1 MYKARAQKY
10 FVLFYYESETIMKK
24 FKLSFIGKLCGVAL
38 LLLIAMSIIIT
49 AIGVSMVKKAYYDSF
64 AEELHISALQVSEMA
79 SQWSGDWTVNEN
91 NELLKG
97 GVSIHDIFQD
107 QLDSLSEKTGISY
120 TVFFQNVRKITTLTD
135 SDTGLRMEGTTASDV
150 VTSTVISGG
159 SEYLATDLEIGG
171 NSWYAYYVPI
181 RNSDGSVVGMIF
193 AGRSIDDVAA
203 NIASAAMKM
212 TFISSIILLI
222 SFIVGLTMLLVSKG
236 IVKDVV
242 QGLSQLGKGDLSASF
257 NEKNIKRNDEF
268 GEIVRS
274 ADGLKNKLNEVISAT
289 LALSDEVTKSG
300 EALSTSA
307 QTASSVSTQVAE
319 AVGDISKGAVS
330 QAESV
335 ETSANNTSEM
345 GESIDDIGVSVDDL
359 SDATTQMLTAAK
371 RTVEALDG
379 LMEQNKTVMAS
390 MLDID
395 AQIKA
400 TNNAVK
406 KIADASHSITEIS
419 SQTNLLSLN
428 ASIEA
433 ARAGDYGKGFGVV
446 ANEIGI
452 LAQQSNT
459 AAVTINEIVADLIT
473 DSTKSMEII
482 GQLNEAFNEQSHQ
495 LSGTKSD
502 MDGVV
507 TNVNNVEQN
516 AQTISNKVNVLN
528 SSKSQL
534 IDLIAELS
542 AISQQNAASTEETNA
557 SMEELNAT
565 FALISNSASDLK
577 DLADSLN
584 QKMNFFQLAAE

>member
-1 MYKARAQKY
+1 
-10 FVLFYYESETIMKK
+10 MKK
-24 FKLSFIGKLCGVAL
+24 SKFSFIGKLCGAAL
-38 LLLIAMSIIIT
+38 LMLIAMSIIIT
-49 AIGVSMVKKAYYDSF
+49 AVGVSMVEKAYYDSF

-79 SQWSGDWTVNEN
+79 GQWQGDWSLNSDN
-91 NELLKG
+91 DLMKG
-97 GVSIHDIFQD
+97 DVAIHDIFQN

-135 SDTGLRMEGTTASDV
+135 SDTGLRMEGTTASEA

-159 SEYLATDLEIGG
+159 SEYLSTDLEIGG
-171 NSWYAYYVPI
+171 NSWYAYYLPI

-193 AGRSIDDVAA
+193 AGRSTDDVAA
-203 NIASAAMKM
+203 SIASAARRMSI
-212 TFISSIILLI
+212 ISGIILLA
-222 SFIVGLTMLLVSKG
+222 SFAIGLTMLLVSKR

-242 QGLSQLGKGDLSASF
+242 NGLEKLGKGDLSASF
-257 NEKNIKRNDEF
+257 EDKNINRKDEF
-268 GEIVRS
+268 GDIVRS
-274 ADGLKNKLNEVISAT
+274 ADTLKNKLNEVISAT
-289 LALSDEVTKSG
+289 LTLSGEVTKSG
-300 EALSTSA
+300 DNLSTSA
-307 QTASSVSTQVAE
+307 QTASHVSSQVAE

-335 ETSANNTSEM
+335 ETSASNTNEM
-345 GESIDDIGVSVDDL
+345 GDSIDEIGVSVEDL
-359 SDATTQMLTAAK
+359 SSATTQMLTAAK

-390 MLDID
+390 MMDID

-446 ANEIGI
+446 ANEIGL
-452 LAQQSNT
+452 LAQQSST
-459 AAVTINEIVADLIT
+459 AATTINEIVEDLVT

-482 GQLNEAFNEQSHQ
+482 EELNAAFNEQSSQ
-495 LSGTKSD
+495 LTSTKSD

-507 TNVNNVEQN
+507 TGVNSVEQN
-516 AQTISNKVNVLN
+516 TQSISDKVNMLN
-528 SSKSQL
+528 SSKAQL

-577 DLADSLN
+577 DLADNLN
-584 QKMNFFQLAAE
+584 EKMNFFQLATE

>member
-1 MYKARAQKY
+1 
-10 FVLFYYESETIMKK
+10 MKK
-24 FKLSFIGKLCGVAL
+24 SKFSFIGKLCGAAL
-38 LLLIAMSIIIT
+38 LMLIAMSIIIT
-49 AIGVSMVKKAYYDSF
+49 AVGVSMVEKAYYDSF

-79 SQWSGDWTVNEN
+79 GQWQGDWSLNSDN
-91 NELLKG
+91 DLMKG
-97 GVSIHDIFQD
+97 DVAIHDIFQN

-135 SDTGLRMEGTTASDV
+135 SDTGLRMEGTTASEA

-159 SEYLATDLEIGG
+159 SEYLSTDLEIGG
-171 NSWYAYYVPI
+171 NSWYAYYLPI

-193 AGRSIDDVAA
+193 AGRSTDDVAA
-203 NIASAAMKM
+203 SIASAARRM
-212 TFISSIILLI
+212 SIISGVILLT
-222 SFIVGLTMLLVSKG
+222 SFAIGLTMLLVSKR

-242 QGLSQLGKGDLSASF
+242 NGLEKLGKGDLSASF
-257 NEKNIKRNDEF
+257 EDKNINRKDEF
-268 GEIVRS
+268 GDIVRS
-274 ADGLKNKLNEVISAT
+274 ADTLKNKLTEVISAT
-289 LALSDEVTKSG
+289 LTLSGEVTKSG
-300 EALSTSA
+300 DNLSTSA
-307 QTASSVSTQVAE
+307 QTASHVSSQVAE

-335 ETSANNTSEM
+335 ETSASNTNEM
-345 GESIDDIGVSVDDL
+345 GDSIDEIGVSVEDL
-359 SDATTQMLTAAK
+359 SSATTQMLTAAK

-390 MLDID
+390 MMDID

-446 ANEIGI
+446 ANEIGL
-452 LAQQSNT
+452 LAQQSST
-459 AAVTINEIVADLIT
+459 AATTINEIVEDLVT

-482 GQLNEAFNEQSHQ
+482 EELNAAFNEQSSQ
-495 LSGTKSD
+495 LTSTKTD

-507 TNVNNVEQN
+507 TGVNSVEQN
-516 AQTISNKVNVLN
+516 TQTISDKVNMLN
-528 SSKSQL
+528 SSKAQL

>member
-1 MYKARAQKY
+1 
-10 FVLFYYESETIMKK
+10 MKK
-24 FKLSFIGKLCGVAL
+24 SKFSFIGKLCGTAL
-38 LLLIAMSIIIT
+38 LMLVAMSIIVT
-49 AIGVSMVKKAYYDSF
+49 AVGVSMVKKAYYDSF

-79 SQWSGDWTVNEN
+79 SQWSGDWSLNSD
-91 NELLKG
+91 NELMKG
-97 GVSIHDIFQD
+97 DVAIHDIFQS

-135 SDTGLRMEGTTASDV
+135 ADTGLRMEGTTASEA

-159 SEYLATDLEIGG
+159 SEYLSTDLEIGG
-171 NSWYAYYVPI
+171 NSWYAYYLPI

-193 AGRSIDDVAA
+193 AGRSTEDVES
-203 NIASAAMKM
+203 NLSSAAMKM
-212 TFISSIILLI
+212 NAVSAVVLLI
-222 SFIVGLTMLLVSKG
+222 SFIIGLTMLLVSKK

-242 QGLSQLGKGDLSASF
+242 SGLEKLGNGDLSASF
-257 NEKNIKRNDEF
+257 DSKNISRKDEF
-268 GEIVRS
+268 GDIVRS

-289 LALSDEVTKSG
+289 LALSGEVTKSG
-300 EALSTSA
+300 DSLSTSA
-307 QTASSVSTQVAE
+307 QTASHVSTQVAE

-335 ETSANNTSEM
+335 ETSASNTNEM
-345 GESIDDIGVSVDDL
+345 GDSIDEIGVSVEDL
-359 SDATTQMLTAAK
+359 SSATTQMLTAAK

-446 ANEIGI
+446 ANEIGL
-452 LAQQSNT
+452 LAQQSST
-459 AAVTINEIVADLIT
+459 AATTINEIVEDLVT

-482 GQLNEAFNEQSHQ
+482 EELNAAFNEQSSQ
-495 LSGTKSD
+495 LTSTKSD

-507 TNVNNVEQN
+507 TGVNSVEQN
-516 AQTISNKVNVLN
+516 TQTISDKVNMLN
-528 SSKSQL
+528 SSKAQL

>member
-1 MYKARAQKY
+1 
-10 FVLFYYESETIMKK
+10 MKK
-24 FKLSFIGKLCGVAL
+24 SKFSFIGKLCGSAL
-38 LLLIAMSIIIT
+38 LMLIAMSIIVT
-49 AIGVSMVKKAYYDSF
+49 AVGVSMVKKAYYDSF

-79 SQWSGDWTVNEN
+79 SQWSGDWSLNSD
-91 NELLKG
+91 NELMKG
-97 GVSIHDIFQD
+97 DVAIHDIFQS

-135 SDTGLRMEGTTASDV
+135 ADTGLRMEGTTASEA

-159 SEYLATDLEIGG
+159 SEYLSTDLEIGG
-171 NSWYAYYVPI
+171 NSWYAYYLPI

-193 AGRSIDDVAA
+193 AGRSTEDVES
-203 NIASAAMKM
+203 NLSSAAMKM
-212 TFISSIILLI
+212 NAVSAVVLLI
-222 SFIVGLTMLLVSKG
+222 SFIIGLTMLLVSKK

-242 QGLSQLGKGDLSASF
+242 SGLEKLGNGDLSASF
-257 NEKNIKRNDEF
+257 DSKNISRKDEF
-268 GEIVRS
+268 GDIVRS

-289 LALSDEVTKSG
+289 LALSGEVTKSG
-300 EALSTSA
+300 DSLSTSA
-307 QTASSVSTQVAE
+307 QTASHVSTQVAE

-335 ETSANNTSEM
+335 ETSASNTNEM
-345 GESIDDIGVSVDDL
+345 GDSIDEIGVSVEDL
-359 SDATTQMLTAAK
+359 SSATTQMLTAAK

-446 ANEIGI
+446 ANEIGL

-459 AAVTINEIVADLIT
+459 AATTINEIVEDLVT

-482 GQLNEAFNEQSHQ
+482 EELNAAFNEQSSQ
-495 LSGTKSD
+495 LTSTKSD

-507 TNVNNVEQN
+507 TGVNSVEQN
-516 AQTISNKVNVLN
+516 TQTISDKVNMLN
-528 SSKSQL
+528 SSKAQL

-584 QKMNFFQLAAE
+584 QTMNFFQLATE

>member
-1 MYKARAQKY
+1 
-10 FVLFYYESETIMKK
+10 MKK
-24 FKLSFIGKLCGVAL
+24 SKFSFIGKLCGSAL
-38 LLLIAMSIIIT
+38 LMLIAMSIIVT
-49 AIGVSMVKKAYYDSF
+49 AVGVSMVKKAYYDSF

-79 SQWSGDWTVNEN
+79 SQWSGDWSLNSD
-91 NELLKG
+91 NELMKG
-97 GVSIHDIFQD
+97 DVAIHDIFQS

-135 SDTGLRMEGTTASDV
+135 ADTGLRMEGTTASET

-159 SEYLATDLEIGG
+159 SEYLSTDLEIGG
-171 NSWYAYYVPI
+171 NSWYAYYLPI

-193 AGRSIDDVAA
+193 AGRSTEDVES
-203 NIASAAMKM
+203 NLSSAAMKM
-212 TFISSIILLI
+212 NAVSAVVLLI
-222 SFIVGLTMLLVSKG
+222 SFIIGLTMLLVSKK

-242 QGLSQLGKGDLSASF
+242 SGLEKLGNGDLSASF
-257 NEKNIKRNDEF
+257 DSKNISRKDEF
-268 GEIVRS
+268 GDIVRS

-289 LALSDEVTKSG
+289 LALSGEVTKSG
-300 EALSTSA
+300 DSLSTSA
-307 QTASSVSTQVAE
+307 QTASHVSTQVAE

-335 ETSANNTSEM
+335 ETSASNTNEM
-345 GESIDDIGVSVDDL
+345 GDSIDEIGVSVEDL
-359 SDATTQMLTAAK
+359 SSATTQMLTAAK

-446 ANEIGI
+446 ANEIGL
-452 LAQQSNT
+452 LAQQSST
-459 AAVTINEIVADLIT
+459 AATTINEIVEDLVT

-482 GQLNEAFNEQSHQ
+482 EELNAAFNEQSSQ
-495 LSGTKSD
+495 LTSTKSD

-507 TNVNNVEQN
+507 TGVNSVEQN
-516 AQTISNKVNVLN
+516 TQTISDKVNMLN
-528 SSKSQL
+528 SSKAQL

>member
-1 MYKARAQKY
+1 
-10 FVLFYYESETIMKK
+10 MKK
-24 FKLSFIGKLCGVAL
+24 SKFSFIGKLCGTAL
-38 LLLIAMSIIIT
+38 LMLIAMSIIVT
-49 AIGVSMVKKAYYDSF
+49 AVGVSMVKKAYYDSF

-79 SQWSGDWTVNEN
+79 SQWSGDWSLNSD
-91 NELLKG
+91 NELMKG
-97 GVSIHDIFQD
+97 DVAIHDIFQS

-135 SDTGLRMEGTTASDV
+135 ADTGLRMEGTTASEA

-159 SEYLATDLEIGG
+159 SEYLSTDLEIGG
-171 NSWYAYYVPI
+171 NSWYAYYLPI

-193 AGRSIDDVAA
+193 AGRSTEDVES
-203 NIASAAMKM
+203 NLSSAAMKM
-212 TFISSIILLI
+212 NAVSAVVLLI
-222 SFIVGLTMLLVSKG
+222 SFIIGLTMLLVSKK

-242 QGLSQLGKGDLSASF
+242 SGLEKLGNGDLSASF
-257 NEKNIKRNDEF
+257 DSKNISRKDEF
-268 GEIVRS
+268 GDIVRS

-289 LALSDEVTKSG
+289 LALSGEVTKSG
-300 EALSTSA
+300 DSLSTSA
-307 QTASSVSTQVAE
+307 QTASHVSTQVAE

-335 ETSANNTSEM
+335 ETSASNTNEM
-345 GESIDDIGVSVDDL
+345 GDSIDEIGVSVEDL
-359 SDATTQMLTAAK
+359 SSATTQMLTAAK

-446 ANEIGI
+446 ANEIGL
-452 LAQQSNT
+452 LAQQSST
-459 AAVTINEIVADLIT
+459 AATTINEIVEDLVT

-482 GQLNEAFNEQSHQ
+482 EELNAAFNEQSSQ
-495 LSGTKSD
+495 LTSTKSD

-507 TNVNNVEQN
+507 TGVNSVEQN
-516 AQTISNKVNVLN
+516 TQTISDKVNMLN
-528 SSKSQL
+528 SSKAQL

>member
-1 MYKARAQKY
+1 
-10 FVLFYYESETIMKK
+10 MKK
-24 FKLSFIGKLCGVAL
+24 SKFSFIGKLCGSAL
-38 LLLIAMSIIIT
+38 LMLIAMSIIVT
-49 AIGVSMVKKAYYDSF
+49 AVGVSMVKKAYYDSF

-79 SQWSGDWTVNEN
+79 SQWSGDWSLNSD
-91 NELLKG
+91 NELMKG
-97 GVSIHDIFQD
+97 DVAIHDIFQS

-135 SDTGLRMEGTTASDV
+135 ADTGLRMEGTTASEA

-159 SEYLATDLEIGG
+159 SEYLSTDLEIGG
-171 NSWYAYYVPI
+171 NSWYAYYLPI

-193 AGRSIDDVAA
+193 AGRSTEDVES
-203 NIASAAMKM
+203 NLSSAAMKM
-212 TFISSIILLI
+212 NAVSAVVLLI
-222 SFIVGLTMLLVSKG
+222 SFIIGLTMLFVSKK

-242 QGLSQLGKGDLSASF
+242 SGLEKLGNGDLSASF
-257 NEKNIKRNDEF
+257 DSKNISRKDEF
-268 GEIVRS
+268 GDIVRS

-289 LALSDEVTKSG
+289 LALSGEVTKSG
-300 EALSTSA
+300 DSLSTSA
-307 QTASSVSTQVAE
+307 QTASHVSTQVAE

-335 ETSANNTSEM
+335 ETSASNTNEM
-345 GESIDDIGVSVDDL
+345 GDSIDEIGVSVEDL
-359 SDATTQMLTAAK
+359 SSATTQMLTAAK

-446 ANEIGI
+446 ANEIGL

-459 AAVTINEIVADLIT
+459 AATTINEIVEDLVT

-482 GQLNEAFNEQSHQ
+482 EELNAAFNEQSSQ
-495 LSGTKSD
+495 LTSTKSD

-507 TNVNNVEQN
+507 TGVNSVEQN
-516 AQTISNKVNVLN
+516 TQTISDKVNMLN
-528 SSKSQL
+528 SSKAQL

>member
-1 MYKARAQKY
+1 
-10 FVLFYYESETIMKK
+10 MKK
-24 FKLSFIGKLCGVAL
+24 LKLSFIGKLCGSAL
-38 LLLIAMSIIIT
+38 LMLIAMSIIVT
-49 AIGVSMVKKAYYDSF
+49 AVGVSMVKKAYYDSF

-79 SQWSGDWTVNEN
+79 SQWSGDWSLNSN
-91 NELLKG
+91 NELMKG
-97 GVSIHDIFQD
+97 DVAIHDIFQS

-135 SDTGLRMEGTTASDV
+135 ADTGLRMEGTTASEA

-159 SEYLATDLEIGG
+159 SEYLSTDLEIGG
-171 NSWYAYYVPI
+171 NSWYAYYLPI

-193 AGRSIDDVAA
+193 AGRSTEDVES
-203 NIASAAMKM
+203 NLSSAAMKM
-212 TFISSIILLI
+212 NAVSAVVLLI
-222 SFIVGLTMLLVSKG
+222 SFIIGLTMLLVSKK

-242 QGLSQLGKGDLSASF
+242 SGLEKLGNGDLSASF
-257 NEKNIKRNDEF
+257 DSKNISRKDEF
-268 GEIVRS
+268 GDIVRS

-289 LALSDEVTKSG
+289 LALSGEVTKSG
-300 EALSTSA
+300 DSLSTSA
-307 QTASSVSTQVAE
+307 QTASHVSTQVAE

-335 ETSANNTSEM
+335 ETSASNTNEM
-345 GESIDDIGVSVDDL
+345 GDSIDEIGVSVEDL
-359 SDATTQMLTAAK
+359 SSATTQMLTAAK

-446 ANEIGI
+446 ANEIGL

-459 AAVTINEIVADLIT
+459 AATTINEIVEDLVT

-482 GQLNEAFNEQSHQ
+482 EELNAAFNEQSSQ
-495 LSGTKSD
+495 LTSTKSD

-507 TNVNNVEQN
+507 TGVNSVEQN
-516 AQTISNKVNVLN
+516 TQTISDKVNMLN
-528 SSKSQL
+528 SSKAQL

>member
-1 MYKARAQKY
+1 
-10 FVLFYYESETIMKK
+10 
-24 FKLSFIGKLCGVAL
+24 
-38 LLLIAMSIIIT
+38 
-49 AIGVSMVKKAYYDSF
+49 MVKKAYYDSF

-79 SQWSGDWTVNEN
+79 SQWSGDWSLNSD
-91 NELLKG
+91 NELMKG
-97 GVSIHDIFQD
+97 DVAIHDIFQS

-135 SDTGLRMEGTTASDV
+135 ADTGLRMEGTTASEA

-159 SEYLATDLEIGG
+159 SEYLSTDLEIGG
-171 NSWYAYYVPI
+171 NSWYAYYLPI

-193 AGRSIDDVAA
+193 AGRSTEDVES
-203 NIASAAMKM
+203 NLSSAAMKM
-212 TFISSIILLI
+212 NAVSAVVLLI
-222 SFIVGLTMLLVSKG
+222 SFIIGLTMLLVSKK

-242 QGLSQLGKGDLSASF
+242 SGLEKLGNGDLSASF
-257 NEKNIKRNDEF
+257 DSKNISRKDEF
-268 GEIVRS
+268 GDIVRS

-289 LALSDEVTKSG
+289 LALSGEVTKSG
-300 EALSTSA
+300 DSLSTSA
-307 QTASSVSTQVAE
+307 QTASHVSTQVAE

-335 ETSANNTSEM
+335 ETSASNTNEM
-345 GESIDDIGVSVDDL
+345 GDSIDEIGVSVEDL
-359 SDATTQMLTAAK
+359 SSATTQMLTAAK

-446 ANEIGI
+446 ANEIGL
-452 LAQQSNT
+452 LAQQSST
-459 AAVTINEIVADLIT
+459 AATTINEIVEDLVT

-482 GQLNEAFNEQSHQ
+482 EELNAAFNEQSSQ
-495 LSGTKSD
+495 LTSTKSD

-507 TNVNNVEQN
+507 TGVNSVEQN
-516 AQTISNKVNVLN
+516 TQTISDKVNMLN
-528 SSKSQL
+528 SSKAQL

>member
-1 MYKARAQKY
+1 
-10 FVLFYYESETIMKK
+10 MKK
-24 FKLSFIGKLCGVAL
+24 SKFSFIGKLCGAAL
-38 LLLIAMSIIIT
+38 LMLIAMSIIIT
-49 AIGVSMVKKAYYDSF
+49 AVGVSMVEKAYYDSF

-79 SQWSGDWTVNEN
+79 GQWQGDWSLNSDN
-91 NELLKG
+91 DLMKG
-97 GVSIHDIFQD
+97 DVAIHDIFQN

-135 SDTGLRMEGTTASDV
+135 SDTGLRMEGTTASEA

-159 SEYLATDLEIGG
+159 SEYLSTDLEIGG
-171 NSWYAYYVPI
+171 NSWYAYYLPI

-193 AGRSIDDVAA
+193 AGRSTDDVAA
-203 NIASAAMKM
+203 SIASVARRMSI
-212 TFISSIILLI
+212 ISGIILLA
-222 SFIVGLTMLLVSKG
+222 SFAIGLTMLLVSKR

-242 QGLSQLGKGDLSASF
+242 SGLEKLGKGDLSASF
-257 NEKNIKRNDEF
+257 EEKNINRKDEF
-268 GEIVRS
+268 GDIVRS
-274 ADGLKNKLNEVISAT
+274 ADTLKNKLNEVISAT
-289 LALSDEVTKSG
+289 LNLSGEVTKSG
-300 EALSTSA
+300 DNLSTSA
-307 QTASSVSTQVAE
+307 QTASHVSSQVAE

-335 ETSANNTSEM
+335 ETSASNTNEM
-345 GESIDDIGVSVDDL
+345 GDSIDEIGVSVEDL
-359 SDATTQMLTAAK
+359 SSATTQMLTAAK

-390 MLDID
+390 MMDID

-446 ANEIGI
+446 ANEIGL
-452 LAQQSNT
+452 LAQQSST
-459 AAVTINEIVADLIT
+459 AATTINEIVEDLVS

-482 GQLNEAFNEQSHQ
+482 EELNAAFNEQSSQ
-495 LSGTKSD
+495 LTSTKSD

-507 TNVNNVEQN
+507 TGVNSVEQN
-516 AQTISNKVNVLN
+516 TQTISDKVNMLN
-528 SSKSQL
+528 SSKAQL

-542 AISQQNAASTEETNA
+542 AISQENAASTEETNA

>member
-1 MYKARAQKY
+1 
-10 FVLFYYESETIMKK
+10 MKK
-24 FKLSFIGKLCGVAL
+24 SKFSFIGKLCGTAL
-38 LLLIAMSIIIT
+38 LMLVAMSIIIT
-49 AIGVSMVKKAYYDSF
+49 AVGVSMVEKAYYDSF

-79 SQWSGDWTVNEN
+79 GQWQGDWSLNSDN
-91 NELLKG
+91 DLMKG
-97 GVSIHDIFQD
+97 DVAIHDIFQN

-135 SDTGLRMEGTTASDV
+135 SDTGLRMEGTTASEA

-159 SEYLATDLEIGG
+159 SEYLSTDLEIGG
-171 NSWYAYYVPI
+171 NSWYAYYLPI

-193 AGRSIDDVAA
+193 AGRSTDDVAA
-203 NIASAAMKM
+203 SIASAARRMSI
-212 TFISSIILLI
+212 ISGIILLA
-222 SFIVGLTMLLVSKG
+222 SFAIGLTMLLVSKR

-242 QGLSQLGKGDLSASF
+242 NGLEKLGKGDLSASF
-257 NEKNIKRNDEF
+257 EEKNINRKDEF
-268 GEIVRS
+268 GDIVRS
-274 ADGLKNKLNEVISAT
+274 ADTLKNKLNEVISAT
-289 LALSDEVTKSG
+289 LNLSGEVTKSG
-300 EALSTSA
+300 DNLSTSA
-307 QTASSVSTQVAE
+307 QTASHVSTQVAE

-335 ETSANNTSEM
+335 ETSASNTNEM
-345 GESIDDIGVSVDDL
+345 GDSIDEIGVSVEDL
-359 SDATTQMLTAAK
+359 SSATTQMLTAAK

-390 MLDID
+390 MMDID

-446 ANEIGI
+446 ANEIGL
-452 LAQQSNT
+452 LAQQSST
-459 AAVTINEIVADLIT
+459 AATTINEIVEDLVT

-482 GQLNEAFNEQSHQ
+482 EELNAAFNEQSSQ
-495 LSGTKSD
+495 LTSTKSD

-507 TNVNNVEQN
+507 TGVNSVEQN
-516 AQTISNKVNVLN
+516 TQTISDKVNMLN
-528 SSKSQL
+528 SSKAQL

-565 FALISNSASDLK
+565 FSLISNSATDLK
-577 DLADSLN
+577 ELADNLN
-584 QKMNFFQLAAE
+584 EKMNFFQLATE

>member
-1 MYKARAQKY
+1 
-10 FVLFYYESETIMKK
+10 MKK
-24 FKLSFIGKLCGVAL
+24 SKFSFIGKLCGTAL
-38 LLLIAMSIIIT
+38 LMLVAMSIIIT
-49 AIGVSMVKKAYYDSF
+49 AVGVSMVEKAYYDSF

-79 SQWSGDWTVNEN
+79 GQWQGDWSLNSN
-91 NELLKG
+91 NDLMKG
-97 GVSIHDIFQD
+97 DVAIHDIFQN

-135 SDTGLRMEGTTASDV
+135 SDTGLRMEGTTASEA

-159 SEYLATDLEIGG
+159 SEYLSTDLEIGG
-171 NSWYAYYVPI
+171 NSWYAYYLPI

-193 AGRSIDDVAA
+193 AGRSTDDVAA
-203 NIASAAMKM
+203 SIASAARRMSI
-212 TFISSIILLI
+212 ISGIILLA
-222 SFIVGLTMLLVSKG
+222 SFAIGLTMLLVSKR

-242 QGLSQLGKGDLSASF
+242 NGLEKLGKGDLSASF
-257 NEKNIKRNDEF
+257 EDKNINRKDEF
-268 GEIVRS
+268 GDIVRS
-274 ADGLKNKLNEVISAT
+274 ADTLKNKLNEVISAT
-289 LALSDEVTKSG
+289 LTLSGEVTKSG
-300 EALSTSA
+300 DNLSTSA
-307 QTASSVSTQVAE
+307 QTASHVSSQVAE

-335 ETSANNTSEM
+335 ETSASNTNEM
-345 GESIDDIGVSVDDL
+345 GDSIDEIGVSVEDL
-359 SDATTQMLTAAK
+359 SSATTQMLTAAK

-390 MLDID
+390 MMDID

-446 ANEIGI
+446 ANEIGL
-452 LAQQSNT
+452 LAQQSST
-459 AAVTINEIVADLIT
+459 AATTINEIVEDLVT

-482 GQLNEAFNEQSHQ
+482 EELNAAFNEQSSQ
-495 LSGTKSD
+495 LTSTKSD

-507 TNVNNVEQN
+507 TGVNSVEQN
-516 AQTISNKVNVLN
+516 TQSISDKVNMLN
-528 SSKSQL
+528 SSKAQL

-542 AISQQNAASTEETNA
+542 AISQENAASTEETNA

-577 DLADSLN
+577 ELADNLN
-584 QKMNFFQLAAE
+584 EKMNFFQLATE

>member
-1 MYKARAQKY
+1 
-10 FVLFYYESETIMKK
+10 MKK
-24 FKLSFIGKLCGVAL
+24 SKFSFIGKLCGTAL
-38 LLLIAMSIIIT
+38 LMLIAMSIIVT
-49 AIGVSMVKKAYYDSF
+49 AVGVSMVKKAYYDSF

-79 SQWSGDWTVNEN
+79 SQWSGDWSLNSD
-91 NELLKG
+91 NELMKG
-97 GVSIHDIFQD
+97 DVAIHDIFQS

-135 SDTGLRMEGTTASDV
+135 ADTGLRMEGTTASEA

-159 SEYLATDLEIGG
+159 SEYLSTDLEIGG
-171 NSWYAYYVPI
+171 NSWYAYYLPI

-193 AGRSIDDVAA
+193 AGRSTEDVES
-203 NIASAAMKM
+203 NLSSAAMKM
-212 TFISSIILLI
+212 NAVSAVVLLI
-222 SFIVGLTMLLVSKG
+222 SFIIGLTMLFVSKK

-242 QGLSQLGKGDLSASF
+242 SGLEKLGNGDLSASF
-257 NEKNIKRNDEF
+257 DSKNISRKDEF
-268 GEIVRS
+268 GDIVRS

-289 LALSDEVTKSG
+289 LALSGEVTKSG
-300 EALSTSA
+300 DSLSTSA
-307 QTASSVSTQVAE
+307 QTASHVSTQVAE

-335 ETSANNTSEM
+335 ETSASNTNEM
-345 GESIDDIGVSVDDL
+345 GDSIDEIGVSVEDL
-359 SDATTQMLTAAK
+359 SSATTQMLTAAK

-446 ANEIGI
+446 ANEIGL
-452 LAQQSNT
+452 LAQQSST
-459 AAVTINEIVADLIT
+459 AATTINEIVEDLVT

-482 GQLNEAFNEQSHQ
+482 EELNAAFNEQSSQ
-495 LSGTKSD
+495 LTSTKSD

-507 TNVNNVEQN
+507 TGVNSVEQN
-516 AQTISNKVNVLN
+516 TQTISDKVSMLN
-528 SSKSQL
+528 SSKAQL

>member
-1 MYKARAQKY
+1 
-10 FVLFYYESETIMKK
+10 MKK
-24 FKLSFIGKLCGVAL
+24 SKFSFIGKLCGTAL
-38 LLLIAMSIIIT
+38 LMLVAMSIIIT
-49 AIGVSMVKKAYYDSF
+49 AVGVSMVEKAYYDSF

-79 SQWSGDWTVNEN
+79 GQWQGDWSLNSDN
-91 NELLKG
+91 DLMKG
-97 GVSIHDIFQD
+97 DVAIHDIFQN

-135 SDTGLRMEGTTASDV
+135 SDTGLRMEGTTASEA

-159 SEYLATDLEIGG
+159 SEYLSTDLEIGG
-171 NSWYAYYVPI
+171 NSWYAYYLPI

-193 AGRSIDDVAA
+193 AGRSTDDVAA
-203 NIASAAMKM
+203 SIASAARRMSI
-212 TFISSIILLI
+212 ISGIILLA
-222 SFIVGLTMLLVSKG
+222 SFAIGLTMLLVSKR

-242 QGLSQLGKGDLSASF
+242 NGLEKLGKGDLSASF
-257 NEKNIKRNDEF
+257 EEKNINRKDEF
-268 GEIVRS
+268 GDIVRS
-274 ADGLKNKLNEVISAT
+274 ADTLKNKLNEVISAT
-289 LALSDEVTKSG
+289 LNLSGEVTKSG
-300 EALSTSA
+300 DNLSTSA
-307 QTASSVSTQVAE
+307 QTASHVSTQVAE

-335 ETSANNTSEM
+335 ETSASNTNEM
-345 GESIDDIGVSVDDL
+345 GDSIDEIGVSVEDL
-359 SDATTQMLTAAK
+359 SSATTQMLTAAK

-390 MLDID
+390 MMDID

-446 ANEIGI
+446 ANEIGL
-452 LAQQSNT
+452 LAQQSST
-459 AAVTINEIVADLIT
+459 AATTINEIVEDLVS

-482 GQLNEAFNEQSHQ
+482 EELNAAFNEQSSQ
-495 LSGTKSD
+495 LTSTKSD

-507 TNVNNVEQN
+507 TGVNSVEQN
-516 AQTISNKVNVLN
+516 TQTISDKINMLN
-528 SSKSQL
+528 SSKAQL

-565 FALISNSASDLK
+565 FSLISNSATDLK
-577 DLADSLN
+577 ELADNLN
-584 QKMNFFQLAAE
+584 EKMNFFQLATE

>member
-1 MYKARAQKY
+1 
-10 FVLFYYESETIMKK
+10 MKK
-24 FKLSFIGKLCGVAL
+24 SKFSFIGKLCGSAL
-38 LLLIAMSIIIT
+38 LMLIAMSIIVT
-49 AIGVSMVKKAYYDSF
+49 AVGVSMVKKAYYDSF

-79 SQWSGDWTVNEN
+79 SQWSGDWSLNSN
-91 NELLKG
+91 NELMKG
-97 GVSIHDIFQD
+97 DVAIHDIFQS

-135 SDTGLRMEGTTASDV
+135 ADTGLRMEGTTASEA

-159 SEYLATDLEIGG
+159 SEYLSTDLEIGG
-171 NSWYAYYVPI
+171 NSWYAYYLPI

-193 AGRSIDDVAA
+193 AGRSTEDVES
-203 NIASAAMKM
+203 NLSSAAMKM
-212 TFISSIILLI
+212 NAVSAVVLLI
-222 SFIVGLTMLLVSKG
+222 SFIIGLTMLLVSKK

-242 QGLSQLGKGDLSASF
+242 SGLEKLGNGDLSASF
-257 NEKNIKRNDEF
+257 DSKNISRKDEF
-268 GEIVRS
+268 GDIVRS

-289 LALSDEVTKSG
+289 LALSGEVTKSG
-300 EALSTSA
+300 DSLSTSA
-307 QTASSVSTQVAE
+307 QTASHVSTQVAE

-335 ETSANNTSEM
+335 ETSASNTNEM
-345 GESIDDIGVSVDDL
+345 GDSIDEIGVSVEDL
-359 SDATTQMLTAAK
+359 SSATTQMLTAAK

-446 ANEIGI
+446 ANEIGL
-452 LAQQSNT
+452 LAQQSST
-459 AAVTINEIVADLIT
+459 AATTINEIVEDLVT

-482 GQLNEAFNEQSHQ
+482 EELNAAFNEQSSQ
-495 LSGTKSD
+495 LTSTKSD

-507 TNVNNVEQN
+507 TGVNSVEQN
-516 AQTISNKVNVLN
+516 TQTISDKVNMLN
-528 SSKSQL
+528 SSKAQL

>member
-1 MYKARAQKY
+1 
-10 FVLFYYESETIMKK
+10 MKK
-24 FKLSFIGKLCGVAL
+24 SKFSFIGKLCGAAL
-38 LLLIAMSIIIT
+38 LMLIAMSIIIT
-49 AIGVSMVKKAYYDSF
+49 AVGVSMVEKAYYDSF

-79 SQWSGDWTVNEN
+79 GQWQGDWSLNSDN
-91 NELLKG
+91 DLMKG
-97 GVSIHDIFQD
+97 DVAIHDIFQN

-135 SDTGLRMEGTTASDV
+135 SDTGLRMEGTTASEA

-159 SEYLATDLEIGG
+159 SEYLSTDLEIGG
-171 NSWYAYYVPI
+171 NSWYAYYLPI

-193 AGRSIDDVAA
+193 AGRSTDDVAA
-203 NIASAAMKM
+203 SIASAARRMSI
-212 TFISSIILLI
+212 ISGIILLA
-222 SFIVGLTMLLVSKG
+222 SFAIGLTMLLVSKR

-242 QGLSQLGKGDLSASF
+242 NGLEKLGKGDLSASF
-257 NEKNIKRNDEF
+257 EEKNINRKDEF
-268 GEIVRS
+268 GDIVRS
-274 ADGLKNKLNEVISAT
+274 ADTLKNKLNEVISAT
-289 LALSDEVTKSG
+289 LNLSGEVTKSG
-300 EALSTSA
+300 DNLSTSA
-307 QTASSVSTQVAE
+307 QTASHVSSQVAE

-335 ETSANNTSEM
+335 ETSASNTNEM
-345 GESIDDIGVSVDDL
+345 GDSIDEIGVSVEDL
-359 SDATTQMLTAAK
+359 SSATTQMLTAAK

-390 MLDID
+390 MMDID

-446 ANEIGI
+446 ANEIGL
-452 LAQQSNT
+452 LAQQSST
-459 AAVTINEIVADLIT
+459 AATTINEIVEDLVT

-482 GQLNEAFNEQSHQ
+482 EELNAAFNEQSSQ
-495 LSGTKSD
+495 LTSTKSD

-507 TNVNNVEQN
+507 TGVNSVEQN
-516 AQTISNKVNVLN
+516 TQTISDKVNMLN
-528 SSKSQL
+528 SSKAQL

-584 QKMNFFQLAAE
+584 QKMNFFQLATE

>member
-1 MYKARAQKY
+1 
-10 FVLFYYESETIMKK
+10 MKK
-24 FKLSFIGKLCGVAL
+24 SKFSFIGKLCGAAL
-38 LLLIAMSIIIT
+38 LMLIAMSIIIT
-49 AIGVSMVKKAYYDSF
+49 AVGVSMVEKAYYDSF

-79 SQWSGDWTVNEN
+79 GQWQGDWSLNSDN
-91 NELLKG
+91 DLMKG
-97 GVSIHDIFQD
+97 DVAIHDIFQN

-135 SDTGLRMEGTTASDV
+135 SDTGLRMEGTTASEA

-159 SEYLATDLEIGG
+159 SEYLSTDLEIGG
-171 NSWYAYYVPI
+171 NSWYAYYLPI

-193 AGRSIDDVAA
+193 AGRSTDDVAA
-203 NIASAAMKM
+203 SIASAARRMSI
-212 TFISSIILLI
+212 ISGIILLA
-222 SFIVGLTMLLVSKG
+222 SFAIGLTMLLVSKR

-242 QGLSQLGKGDLSASF
+242 NGLEKLGKGDLSASF
-257 NEKNIKRNDEF
+257 EEKNINRKDEF
-268 GEIVRS
+268 GDIVRS
-274 ADGLKNKLNEVISAT
+274 ADTLKNKLNEVISAT
-289 LALSDEVTKSG
+289 LNLSGEVTKSG
-300 EALSTSA
+300 DNLSTSA
-307 QTASSVSTQVAE
+307 QTASHVSTQVAE

-335 ETSANNTSEM
+335 ETSASNTNEM
-345 GESIDDIGVSVDDL
+345 GDSIDEIGVSVEDL
-359 SDATTQMLTAAK
+359 SSATTQMLTAAK

-390 MLDID
+390 MMDID

-446 ANEIGI
+446 ANEIGL
-452 LAQQSNT
+452 LAQQSST
-459 AAVTINEIVADLIT
+459 AATTINEIVEDLVT

-482 GQLNEAFNEQSHQ
+482 EELNAAFNEQSSQ
-495 LSGTKSD
+495 LTSTKSD

-507 TNVNNVEQN
+507 TGVNSVEQN
-516 AQTISNKVNVLN
+516 TQTISDKINMLN
-528 SSKSQL
+528 SSKAQL

-565 FALISNSASDLK
+565 FSLISNSATDLK
-577 DLADSLN
+577 ELADNLN
-584 QKMNFFQLAAE
+584 EKMNFFQLATE

>member
-1 MYKARAQKY
+1 
-10 FVLFYYESETIMKK
+10 MKK
-24 FKLSFIGKLCGVAL
+24 SKFSFIGKLCGTAL
-38 LLLIAMSIIIT
+38 LMLIAMSIIVT
-49 AIGVSMVKKAYYDSF
+49 AVGVSMVKKAYYDSF

-79 SQWSGDWTVNEN
+79 SQWSGDWSLNSD
-91 NELLKG
+91 NELMKG
-97 GVSIHDIFQD
+97 DVAIHDIFQS

-135 SDTGLRMEGTTASDV
+135 ADTGLRMEGTTASEA

-159 SEYLATDLEIGG
+159 SEYLSTDLEIGG
-171 NSWYAYYVPI
+171 NSWYAYYLPI

-193 AGRSIDDVAA
+193 AGRSTEDVESSLS
-203 NIASAAMKM
+203 SAAMKM
-212 TFISSIILLI
+212 NAVSAVVLLI
-222 SFIVGLTMLLVSKG
+222 SFIIGLTMLLVSKK

-242 QGLSQLGKGDLSASF
+242 SGLEKLGNGDLSASF
-257 NEKNIKRNDEF
+257 DSKNISRKDEF
-268 GEIVRS
+268 GDIVRS

-289 LALSDEVTKSG
+289 LALSGEVTKSG
-300 EALSTSA
+300 DSLSTSA
-307 QTASSVSTQVAE
+307 QTASHVSTQVAE

-335 ETSANNTSEM
+335 ETSASNTNEM
-345 GESIDDIGVSVDDL
+345 GDSIDEIGVSVEDL
-359 SDATTQMLTAAK
+359 SSATTQMLTAAK

-446 ANEIGI
+446 ANEIGL
-452 LAQQSNT
+452 LAQQSST
-459 AAVTINEIVADLIT
+459 AATTINEIVEDLVT

-482 GQLNEAFNEQSHQ
+482 EELNAAFNEQSSQ
-495 LSGTKSD
+495 LTSTKSD

-507 TNVNNVEQN
+507 TGVNSVEQN
-516 AQTISNKVNVLN
+516 TQTISDKVNMLN
-528 SSKSQL
+528 SSKAQL

-584 QKMNFFQLAAE
+584 QKMNFFQLATE

>member
-1 MYKARAQKY
+1 
-10 FVLFYYESETIMKK
+10 MKK
-24 FKLSFIGKLCGVAL
+24 SKFSFIGKLCGAAL
-38 LLLIAMSIIIT
+38 LMLIAMSIIIT
-49 AIGVSMVKKAYYDSF
+49 AVGVSMVEKAYYDSF

-79 SQWSGDWTVNEN
+79 GQWQGDWSLNSDN
-91 NELLKG
+91 DLMKG
-97 GVSIHDIFQD
+97 DVAIHDIFQN

-135 SDTGLRMEGTTASDV
+135 SDTGLRMEGTTASEA

-159 SEYLATDLEIGG
+159 SEYLSTDLEIGG
-171 NSWYAYYVPI
+171 NSWYAYYLPI

-193 AGRSIDDVAA
+193 AGRSTDDVAA
-203 NIASAAMKM
+203 SIASVARRMSI
-212 TFISSIILLI
+212 ISGIILLA
-222 SFIVGLTMLLVSKG
+222 SFAIGLTMLLVSKR

-242 QGLSQLGKGDLSASF
+242 SGLEKLGKGDLSASF
-257 NEKNIKRNDEF
+257 EEKNINRKDEF
-268 GEIVRS
+268 GDIVRS
-274 ADGLKNKLNEVISAT
+274 ADTLKNKLNEVISAT
-289 LALSDEVTKSG
+289 LTLSGEVTKSG
-300 EALSTSA
+300 DNLSTSA
-307 QTASSVSTQVAE
+307 QTASHVSSQVAE

-335 ETSANNTSEM
+335 ETSASNTNEM
-345 GESIDDIGVSVDDL
+345 GDSIDEIGVSVEDL
-359 SDATTQMLTAAK
+359 SSATTQMLTAAK

-390 MLDID
+390 MMDID

-446 ANEIGI
+446 ANEIGL
-452 LAQQSNT
+452 LAQQSST
-459 AAVTINEIVADLIT
+459 AATTINEIVEDLVT

-482 GQLNEAFNEQSHQ
+482 EELNAAFNEQSSQ
-495 LSGTKSD
+495 LTSTKSD

-507 TNVNNVEQN
+507 TGVNSVEQN
-516 AQTISNKVNVLN
+516 TQTISDKVNMLN
-528 SSKSQL
+528 SSKAQL

-542 AISQQNAASTEETNA
+542 AISQENAASTEETNA

-584 QKMNFFQLAAE
+584 QKMNFFQLATE

>member
-1 MYKARAQKY
+1 
-10 FVLFYYESETIMKK
+10 MKK
-24 FKLSFIGKLCGVAL
+24 LKLSFIGKLCGSAL
-38 LLLIAMSIIIT
+38 LMLIAMSIIVT
-49 AIGVSMVKKAYYDSF
+49 AVGVSMVKKAYYDSF

-79 SQWSGDWTVNEN
+79 SQWSGDWSLNSD
-91 NELLKG
+91 NELMKG
-97 GVSIHDIFQD
+97 DVAIHDIFQS

-135 SDTGLRMEGTTASDV
+135 ADTGLRMEGTTASEA

-159 SEYLATDLEIGG
+159 SEYLSTDLEIGG
-171 NSWYAYYVPI
+171 NSWYAYYLPI

-193 AGRSIDDVAA
+193 AGRSTEDVES
-203 NIASAAMKM
+203 NLSSAAMKM
-212 TFISSIILLI
+212 NAVSAVVLLI
-222 SFIVGLTMLLVSKG
+222 SFIIGLTMLLVSKK

-242 QGLSQLGKGDLSASF
+242 SGLEKLGNGDLSASF
-257 NEKNIKRNDEF
+257 DSKNISRKDEF
-268 GEIVRS
+268 GDIVRS

-289 LALSDEVTKSG
+289 LALSGEVTKSG
-300 EALSTSA
+300 DSLSTSA
-307 QTASSVSTQVAE
+307 QTASHVSTQVAE

-335 ETSANNTSEM
+335 ETSASNTNEM
-345 GESIDDIGVSVDDL
+345 GDSIDEIGVSVEDL
-359 SDATTQMLTAAK
+359 SSATTQMLTAAK

-446 ANEIGI
+446 ANEIGL
-452 LAQQSNT
+452 LAQQSST
-459 AAVTINEIVADLIT
+459 AATTINEIVEDLVT

-482 GQLNEAFNEQSHQ
+482 EELNAAFNEQSSQ
-495 LSGTKSD
+495 LTSTKSD

-507 TNVNNVEQN
+507 TGVNSVEQN
-516 AQTISNKVNVLN
+516 TQTISDKVNMLN
-528 SSKSQL
+528 SSKAQL

>member
-1 MYKARAQKY
+1 
-10 FVLFYYESETIMKK
+10 MKK
-24 FKLSFIGKLCGVAL
+24 SKFSFIGKLCGTAL
-38 LLLIAMSIIIT
+38 LMLVAMSIIVT
-49 AIGVSMVKKAYYDSF
+49 AVGVSMVKKAYYDSF

-79 SQWSGDWTVNEN
+79 SQWSGDWSLNSD
-91 NELLKG
+91 NELMKG
-97 GVSIHDIFQD
+97 DVAIHDIFQS

-135 SDTGLRMEGTTASDV
+135 ADTGLRMEGTTASEA

-159 SEYLATDLEIGG
+159 SEYLSTDLEIGG
-171 NSWYAYYVPI
+171 NSWYAYYLPI

-193 AGRSIDDVAA
+193 AGRSTEDVES
-203 NIASAAMKM
+203 NLSSAAMKM
-212 TFISSIILLI
+212 NAVSAVVLLI
-222 SFIVGLTMLLVSKG
+222 SFIIGLTMLLVSKK

-242 QGLSQLGKGDLSASF
+242 SGLEKLGNGDLSASF
-257 NEKNIKRNDEF
+257 DSKNISRKDEF
-268 GEIVRS
+268 GDIVRS

-289 LALSDEVTKSG
+289 LALSGEVTKSG
-300 EALSTSA
+300 DSLSTSA
-307 QTASSVSTQVAE
+307 QTASHVSTQVAE

-335 ETSANNTSEM
+335 ETSASNTNEM
-345 GESIDDIGVSVDDL
+345 GDSIDEIGVSVEDL
-359 SDATTQMLTAAK
+359 SSATTQMLTAAK

-446 ANEIGI
+446 ANEIGL
-452 LAQQSNT
+452 LAQQSST
-459 AAVTINEIVADLIT
+459 AATTINEIVEDLVT

-482 GQLNEAFNEQSHQ
+482 EELNAAFNEQSSQ
-495 LSGTKSD
+495 LTSTKSD

-507 TNVNNVEQN
+507 TGVNSVEQN
-516 AQTISNKVNVLN
+516 TQTISDKVNMLN
-528 SSKSQL
+528 SSKAQL

-584 QKMNFFQLAAE
+584 QKMNFFQLATE

>member
-1 MYKARAQKY
+1 
-10 FVLFYYESETIMKK
+10 MKK
-24 FKLSFIGKLCGVAL
+24 LKLSFIGKLCGSAL
-38 LLLIAMSIIIT
+38 LMLIAMSIIVT
-49 AIGVSMVKKAYYDSF
+49 AVGVSMVKKAYYDSF

-79 SQWSGDWTVNEN
+79 SQWSGDWSLNSD
-91 NELLKG
+91 NELMKG
-97 GVSIHDIFQD
+97 DVAIHDIFQS

-135 SDTGLRMEGTTASDV
+135 ADTGLRMEGTTASEA

-159 SEYLATDLEIGG
+159 SEYLSTDLEIGG
-171 NSWYAYYVPI
+171 NSWYAYYLPI

-193 AGRSIDDVAA
+193 AGRSTEDVESSLS
-203 NIASAAMKM
+203 SAAMKM
-212 TFISSIILLI
+212 NAVSAVVLLI
-222 SFIVGLTMLLVSKG
+222 SFIIGLTMLLVSKK

-242 QGLSQLGKGDLSASF
+242 SGLEKLGNGDLSASF
-257 NEKNIKRNDEF
+257 DSKNISRKDEF
-268 GEIVRS
+268 GDIVRS

-289 LALSDEVTKSG
+289 LALSGEVTKSG
-300 EALSTSA
+300 DSLSTSA
-307 QTASSVSTQVAE
+307 QTASHVSTQVAE

-335 ETSANNTSEM
+335 ETSASNTNEM
-345 GESIDDIGVSVDDL
+345 GDSIDEIGVSVEDL
-359 SDATTQMLTAAK
+359 SSATTQMLTAAK

-446 ANEIGI
+446 ANEIGL
-452 LAQQSNT
+452 LAQQSST
-459 AAVTINEIVADLIT
+459 AATTINEIVEDLVT

-482 GQLNEAFNEQSHQ
+482 EELNAAFNEQSSQ
-495 LSGTKSD
+495 LTSTKSD

-507 TNVNNVEQN
+507 TGVNSVEQN
-516 AQTISNKVNVLN
+516 TQTISDKVNMLN
-528 SSKSQL
+528 SSKAQL

-584 QKMNFFQLAAE
+584 QKMNFFQLATE

>member
-1 MYKARAQKY
+1 
-10 FVLFYYESETIMKK
+10 MKK
-24 FKLSFIGKLCGVAL
+24 SKFSFIGKLCGAAL
-38 LLLIAMSIIIT
+38 LMLIAMSIIIT
-49 AIGVSMVKKAYYDSF
+49 VVGVSMVEKAYYDSF

-79 SQWSGDWTVNEN
+79 GQWQGDWTLNSDN
-91 NELLKG
+91 DLMKG
-97 GVSIHDIFQD
+97 DVAIHDIFQN

-135 SDTGLRMEGTTASDV
+135 SDTGLRMEGTTASEA

-159 SEYLATDLEIGG
+159 SEYLSTDLEIGG
-171 NSWYAYYVPI
+171 NSWYAYYLPI

-193 AGRSIDDVAA
+193 AGRSTDDVAA
-203 NIASAAMKM
+203 SIASAARRMSI
-212 TFISSIILLI
+212 ISGIILLA
-222 SFIVGLTMLLVSKG
+222 SFAIGLTMLLVSKR

-242 QGLSQLGKGDLSASF
+242 NGLEKLGKGDLSASF
-257 NEKNIKRNDEF
+257 EDKNINRKDEF
-268 GEIVRS
+268 GDIVRS
-274 ADGLKNKLNEVISAT
+274 ADTLKNKLNEVISAT
-289 LALSDEVTKSG
+289 LNLSGEVTKSG
-300 EALSTSA
+300 DNLSTSA
-307 QTASSVSTQVAE
+307 QTASHVSSQVAE

-335 ETSANNTSEM
+335 ETSASNTNEM
-345 GESIDDIGVSVDDL
+345 GDSIDEIGVSVEDL
-359 SDATTQMLTAAK
+359 SSATTQMLTAAK

-390 MLDID
+390 MMDID

-446 ANEIGI
+446 ANEIGL
-452 LAQQSNT
+452 LAQQSST
-459 AAVTINEIVADLIT
+459 AATTINEIVEDLVS

-482 GQLNEAFNEQSHQ
+482 EELNAAFNEQSSQ
-495 LSGTKSD
+495 LTSTKSD

-507 TNVNNVEQN
+507 TGVNSVELN
-516 AQTISNKVNVLN
+516 TQTISDKVNMLN
-528 SSKSQL
+528 SSKAQL

-542 AISQQNAASTEETNA
+542 AISQENAASTEETNA

-584 QKMNFFQLAAE
+584 QKMNFFQLATE

>member
-1 MYKARAQKY
+1 
-10 FVLFYYESETIMKK
+10 MKK
-24 FKLSFIGKLCGVAL
+24 SKFSFIGKLCGAAL
-38 LLLIAMSIIIT
+38 LMLIAMSIIIT
-49 AIGVSMVKKAYYDSF
+49 AVGVSMVEKAYYDSF

-79 SQWSGDWTVNEN
+79 GQWQGDWSLNSN
-91 NELLKG
+91 NDLMKG
-97 GVSIHDIFQD
+97 DVAIHDIFQN

-135 SDTGLRMEGTTASDV
+135 SDTGLRMEGTTASEA

-159 SEYLATDLEIGG
+159 SEYLSTDLEIGG
-171 NSWYAYYVPI
+171 NSWYAYYLPI

-193 AGRSIDDVAA
+193 AGRSTDDVAA
-203 NIASAAMKM
+203 SIASAARRMSI
-212 TFISSIILLI
+212 ISGIILLA
-222 SFIVGLTMLLVSKG
+222 SFAIGLTMLLVSKR

-242 QGLSQLGKGDLSASF
+242 NGLEKLGKGDLSASF
-257 NEKNIKRNDEF
+257 EDKNINRKDEF
-268 GEIVRS
+268 GDIVRS
-274 ADGLKNKLNEVISAT
+274 ADTLKNKLNEVISAT
-289 LALSDEVTKSG
+289 LTLSGEVTKSG
-300 EALSTSA
+300 DNLSTSA
-307 QTASSVSTQVAE
+307 QTASHVSSQVAE

-335 ETSANNTSEM
+335 ETSASNTNEM
-345 GESIDDIGVSVDDL
+345 GDSIDEIGVSVEDL
-359 SDATTQMLTAAK
+359 SSATTQMLTAAK

-390 MLDID
+390 MMDID

-446 ANEIGI
+446 ANEIGL
-452 LAQQSNT
+452 LAQQSST
-459 AAVTINEIVADLIT
+459 AATTINEIVEDLVT

-482 GQLNEAFNEQSHQ
+482 EELNAAFNEQSSQ
-495 LSGTKSD
+495 LTSTKSD

-507 TNVNNVEQN
+507 TGVNSVEQN
-516 AQTISNKVNVLN
+516 TQSISDKVNMLN
-528 SSKSQL
+528 SSKAQL

-542 AISQQNAASTEETNA
+542 AISQENAASTEETNA

-577 DLADSLN
+577 ELADNLN
-584 QKMNFFQLAAE
+584 EKMNFFQLATE

>member
-1 MYKARAQKY
+1 
-10 FVLFYYESETIMKK
+10 MKK
-24 FKLSFIGKLCGVAL
+24 SKLSFIGKLCGTAL
-38 LLLIAMSIIIT
+38 LMLVAMSIIIT
-49 AIGVSMVKKAYYDSF
+49 AVGVSMVEKAYYDSF

-79 SQWSGDWTVNEN
+79 GQWQGDWSLNSDN
-91 NELLKG
+91 DLMKG
-97 GVSIHDIFQD
+97 DVAIHDIFQS

-135 SDTGLRMEGTTASDV
+135 SDTGLRMEGTTASEA

-159 SEYLATDLEIGG
+159 SEYLSTDLEIGG
-171 NSWYAYYVPI
+171 NSWYAYYLPI

-193 AGRSIDDVAA
+193 AGRSTDDVAA
-203 NIASAAMKM
+203 SIASAARRMSI
-212 TFISSIILLI
+212 ISGIILLA
-222 SFIVGLTMLLVSKG
+222 SFAIGLTMLLVSKR

-242 QGLSQLGKGDLSASF
+242 NGLEKLGKGDLSASF
-257 NEKNIKRNDEF
+257 EDKNINRKDEF
-268 GEIVRS
+268 GDIVRS

-289 LALSDEVTKSG
+289 LALSGEVTKSG
-300 EALSTSA
+300 DNLSTSA
-307 QTASSVSTQVAE
+307 QTASHVSSQVAE

-335 ETSANNTSEM
+335 ETSASNTNEM
-345 GESIDDIGVSVDDL
+345 GDSIDEIGVSVEDL
-359 SDATTQMLTAAK
+359 SSATTQMLTAAK

-390 MLDID
+390 MMDID

-446 ANEIGI
+446 ANEIGL
-452 LAQQSNT
+452 LAQQSST
-459 AAVTINEIVADLIT
+459 AATTINEIVEDLVS

-482 GQLNEAFNEQSHQ
+482 EELNAAFNEQSSQ
-495 LSGTKSD
+495 LTSTKSD

-507 TNVNNVEQN
+507 TGVNSVEQN
-516 AQTISNKVNVLN
+516 TQTISDKVNMLN
-528 SSKSQL
+528 ASKAQL

-565 FALISNSASDLK
+565 FALISNSAADLK

>member
-1 MYKARAQKY
+1 
-10 FVLFYYESETIMKK
+10 MKK
-24 FKLSFIGKLCGVAL
+24 SKLSFIGKLCGTAL
-38 LLLIAMSIIIT
+38 LMLVAMSIIIT
-49 AIGVSMVKKAYYDSF
+49 AIGVSMVEKAYYDSF

-79 SQWSGDWTVNEN
+79 GQWQGDWSLNSDN
-91 NELLKG
+91 DLMKG
-97 GVSIHDIFQD
+97 DVAIHDIFQN

-135 SDTGLRMEGTTASDV
+135 SDTGLRMEGTTASEA

-159 SEYLATDLEIGG
+159 SEYLSTDLEIGG
-171 NSWYAYYVPI
+171 NSWYAYYLPI

-193 AGRSIDDVAA
+193 AGRSTDDVAA
-203 NIASAAMKM
+203 SIASAARRMSI
-212 TFISSIILLI
+212 ISGIILLS
-222 SFIVGLTMLLVSKG
+222 SFAIGLTMLLVSKR

-242 QGLSQLGKGDLSASF
+242 NGLEKLGKGDLSASF
-257 NEKNIKRNDEF
+257 EDKNINRKDEF
-268 GEIVRS
+268 GDIVRS

-289 LALSDEVTKSG
+289 LTLSGEVTKSG
-300 EALSTSA
+300 DNLSTSA
-307 QTASSVSTQVAE
+307 QTASHVSSQVAE

-335 ETSANNTSEM
+335 ETSASNTNEM
-345 GESIDDIGVSVDDL
+345 GDSIDEIGVSVEDL
-359 SDATTQMLTAAK
+359 SSATTQMLTAAK

-390 MLDID
+390 MMDID

-446 ANEIGI
+446 ANEIGL
-452 LAQQSNT
+452 LAQQSST
-459 AAVTINEIVADLIT
+459 AATTINEIVEDLVS

-482 GQLNEAFNEQSHQ
+482 EELNAAFNEQSSQ
-495 LSGTKSD
+495 LTSTKSD

-507 TNVNNVEQN
+507 TGVNSVEQN
-516 AQTISNKVNVLN
+516 TQTISDKVNMLN
-528 SSKSQL
+528 SSKAQL

-557 SMEELNAT
+557 SMEELNAS

-584 QKMNFFQLAAE
+584 QKMNFFQLATE

>member
-1 MYKARAQKY
+1 
-10 FVLFYYESETIMKK
+10 MKK
-24 FKLSFIGKLCGVAL
+24 SKFSFIGKLCGAAL
-38 LLLIAMSIIIT
+38 LMLIAMSIIIT
-49 AIGVSMVKKAYYDSF
+49 AVGVSMVEKAYYDSF

-79 SQWSGDWTVNEN
+79 GQWQGDWSLNSDN
-91 NELLKG
+91 DLMKG
-97 GVSIHDIFQD
+97 DVAIHDIFQN

-135 SDTGLRMEGTTASDV
+135 SDTGLRMEGTTASEA

-159 SEYLATDLEIGG
+159 SEYLSTDLEIGG
-171 NSWYAYYVPI
+171 NSWYAYYLPI

-193 AGRSIDDVAA
+193 AGRSTDDVAA
-203 NIASAAMKM
+203 SIASVARRMSI
-212 TFISSIILLI
+212 ISGIILLA
-222 SFIVGLTMLLVSKG
+222 SFAIGLTMLLVSKR

-242 QGLSQLGKGDLSASF
+242 SGLEKLGKGDLSASF
-257 NEKNIKRNDEF
+257 EEKNINRKDEF
-268 GEIVRS
+268 GDIVRS
-274 ADGLKNKLNEVISAT
+274 ADTLKNKLNEVISAT
-289 LALSDEVTKSG
+289 LNLSGEVTKSG
-300 EALSTSA
+300 DNLSTSA
-307 QTASSVSTQVAE
+307 QTASHVSSQVAE

-335 ETSANNTSEM
+335 ETSASNTNEM
-345 GESIDDIGVSVDDL
+345 GDSIDEIGVSVEDL
-359 SDATTQMLTAAK
+359 SSATTQMLTAAK

-390 MLDID
+390 MMDID

-446 ANEIGI
+446 ANEIGL
-452 LAQQSNT
+452 LAQQSST
-459 AAVTINEIVADLIT
+459 AATTINEIVEDLVT

-482 GQLNEAFNEQSHQ
+482 EELNAAFNEQSSQ
-495 LSGTKSD
+495 LTSTKSD

-507 TNVNNVEQN
+507 TGVNSVEQN
-516 AQTISNKVNVLN
+516 TQSISDKVNMLN
-528 SSKSQL
+528 SSKAQL

-542 AISQQNAASTEETNA
+542 AISQENAASTEETNA

-577 DLADSLN
+577 ELADNLN
-584 QKMNFFQLAAE
+584 EKMNFFQLATE

>member
-1 MYKARAQKY
+1 
-10 FVLFYYESETIMKK
+10 MKK
-24 FKLSFIGKLCGVAL
+24 SKFSFIGKLCGTAL
-38 LLLIAMSIIIT
+38 LMLVAMSIIIT
-49 AIGVSMVKKAYYDSF
+49 AVGVSMVEKAYYDSF

-79 SQWSGDWTVNEN
+79 GQWQGDWSLNSDN
-91 NELLKG
+91 DLMKG
-97 GVSIHDIFQD
+97 DVAIHDIFQN

-135 SDTGLRMEGTTASDV
+135 SDTGLRMEGTTASEA

-159 SEYLATDLEIGG
+159 SEYLSTDLEIGG
-171 NSWYAYYVPI
+171 NSWYAYYLPI

-193 AGRSIDDVAA
+193 AGRSTDDVAA
-203 NIASAAMKM
+203 SIASAARRMSI
-212 TFISSIILLI
+212 ISGIILLA
-222 SFIVGLTMLLVSKG
+222 SFAIGLTMLLVSKR

-242 QGLSQLGKGDLSASF
+242 NGLEKLGKGDLSASF
-257 NEKNIKRNDEF
+257 EDKNINRKDEF
-268 GEIVRS
+268 GDIVRS
-274 ADGLKNKLNEVISAT
+274 ADTLKNKLNEVISAT
-289 LALSDEVTKSG
+289 LTLSGEVTKSG
-300 EALSTSA
+300 DNLSTSA
-307 QTASSVSTQVAE
+307 QTASHVSSQVAE

-335 ETSANNTSEM
+335 ETSASNTNEM
-345 GESIDDIGVSVDDL
+345 GDSIDEIGVSVEDL
-359 SDATTQMLTAAK
+359 SSATTQMLTAAK

-390 MLDID
+390 MMDID

-446 ANEIGI
+446 ANEIGL
-452 LAQQSNT
+452 LAQQSST
-459 AAVTINEIVADLIT
+459 AATTINEIVEDLVT

-482 GQLNEAFNEQSHQ
+482 EELNAAFNEQSSQ
-495 LSGTKSD
+495 LTSTKSD

-507 TNVNNVEQN
+507 TGVNSVEQN
-516 AQTISNKVNVLN
+516 TQSISDKVNMLN
-528 SSKSQL
+528 SSKAQL

-542 AISQQNAASTEETNA
+542 AISQENAASTEETNA

-577 DLADSLN
+577 ELADNLN
-584 QKMNFFQLAAE
+584 EKMNFFQLATE

>member
-1 MYKARAQKY
+1 
-10 FVLFYYESETIMKK
+10 MKK
-24 FKLSFIGKLCGVAL
+24 SKFSFIGKLCGTAL
-38 LLLIAMSIIIT
+38 LMLVAMSIIIT
-49 AIGVSMVKKAYYDSF
+49 AVGVSMVEKAYYDSF

-79 SQWSGDWTVNEN
+79 GQWQGDWSLNSN
-91 NELLKG
+91 NDLMKG
-97 GVSIHDIFQD
+97 DVAIHDIFQN

-135 SDTGLRMEGTTASDV
+135 SDTGLRMEGTTASEA

-159 SEYLATDLEIGG
+159 SEYLSTDLEIGS
-171 NSWYAYYVPI
+171 NSWYAYYLPI

-193 AGRSIDDVAA
+193 AGRSTDDVAA
-203 NIASAAMKM
+203 SIASAARRMSI
-212 TFISSIILLI
+212 ISGIILLA
-222 SFIVGLTMLLVSKG
+222 SFAIGLTMLLVSKR

-242 QGLSQLGKGDLSASF
+242 NGLEKLGKGDLSASF
-257 NEKNIKRNDEF
+257 EDKNINRKDEF
-268 GEIVRS
+268 GDIVRS
-274 ADGLKNKLNEVISAT
+274 ADTLKNKLNEVISAT
-289 LALSDEVTKSG
+289 LTLSGEVTKSG
-300 EALSTSA
+300 DNLSTSA
-307 QTASSVSTQVAE
+307 QTASHVSTQVAE

-335 ETSANNTSEM
+335 ETSASNTNEM
-345 GESIDDIGVSVDDL
+345 GDSIDEIGVSVEDL
-359 SDATTQMLTAAK
+359 SSATTQMLTAAK

-390 MLDID
+390 MMDID

-446 ANEIGI
+446 ANEIGL
-452 LAQQSNT
+452 LAQQSST
-459 AAVTINEIVADLIT
+459 AATTINEIVEDLVT

-482 GQLNEAFNEQSHQ
+482 EELNAAFNEQSSQ
-495 LSGTKSD
+495 LTSTKSD

-507 TNVNNVEQN
+507 TGVNSVEQN
-516 AQTISNKVNVLN
+516 TQSISDKVNMLN
-528 SSKSQL
+528 SSKAQL

-542 AISQQNAASTEETNA
+542 AISQENAASTEETNA

-577 DLADSLN
+577 DLADNLN
-584 QKMNFFQLAAE
+584 EKMNFFQLATE

>member
-1 MYKARAQKY
+1 
-10 FVLFYYESETIMKK
+10 MKK
-24 FKLSFIGKLCGVAL
+24 SKFSFIGKLCGSAL
-38 LLLIAMSIIIT
+38 LMLIAMSIIVT
-49 AIGVSMVKKAYYDSF
+49 AVGVSMVKKAYYDSF

-79 SQWSGDWTVNEN
+79 SQWSGDWSLNSD
-91 NELLKG
+91 NELMKG
-97 GVSIHDIFQD
+97 DVAIHDIFQS

-135 SDTGLRMEGTTASDV
+135 ADTGLRMEGTTASEA

-159 SEYLATDLEIGG
+159 SEYLSTDLEIGG
-171 NSWYAYYVPI
+171 NSWYAYYLPI

-193 AGRSIDDVAA
+193 AGRSTEDVES
-203 NIASAAMKM
+203 NLSSAAMKM
-212 TFISSIILLI
+212 NAVSAVVLLI
-222 SFIVGLTMLLVSKG
+222 SFIIGLTMLLVSKK

-242 QGLSQLGKGDLSASF
+242 SGLEKLGNGDLSASF
-257 NEKNIKRNDEF
+257 DSKNISRKDEF
-268 GEIVRS
+268 GDIVRS

-289 LALSDEVTKSG
+289 LALSGEVTKSG
-300 EALSTSA
+300 DSLSTSA
-307 QTASSVSTQVAE
+307 QTASHVSTQVAE

-335 ETSANNTSEM
+335 ETSASNTNEM
-345 GESIDDIGVSVDDL
+345 GDSIDEIGVSVEDL
-359 SDATTQMLTAAK
+359 SSATTQMLTAAK

-446 ANEIGI
+446 ANEIGL
-452 LAQQSNT
+452 LAQQSST
-459 AAVTINEIVADLIT
+459 AATTINEIVEDLVT

-482 GQLNEAFNEQSHQ
+482 EELNAAFNEQSSQ
-495 LSGTKSD
+495 LTSTKSD

-507 TNVNNVEQN
+507 TGVNSVEQN
-516 AQTISNKVNVLN
+516 TQTISDKVNMLN
-528 SSKSQL
+528 SSKAQL

>member
-1 MYKARAQKY
+1 M
-10 FVLFYYESETIMKK
+10 
-24 FKLSFIGKLCGVAL
+24 
-38 LLLIAMSIIIT
+38 
-49 AIGVSMVKKAYYDSF
+49 
-64 AEELHISALQVSEMA
+64 
-79 SQWSGDWTVNEN
+79 GD
-91 NELLKG
+91 
-97 GVSIHDIFQD
+97 
-107 QLDSLSEKTGISY
+107 
-120 TVFFQNVRKITTLTD
+120 
-135 SDTGLRMEGTTASDV
+135 
-150 VTSTVISGG
+150 
-159 SEYLATDLEIGG
+159 
-171 NSWYAYYVPI
+171 
-181 RNSDGSVVGMIF
+181 
-193 AGRSIDDVAA
+193 SID
-203 NIASAAMKM
+203 
-212 TFISSIILLI
+212 
-222 SFIVGLTMLLVSKG
+222 
-236 IVKDVV
+236 
-242 QGLSQLGKGDLSASF
+242 
-257 NEKNIKRNDEF
+257 E
-268 GEIVRS
+268 
-274 ADGLKNKLNEVISAT
+274 
-289 LALSDEVTKSG
+289 
-300 EALSTSA
+300 
-307 QTASSVSTQVAE
+307 
-319 AVGDISKGAVS
+319 
-330 QAESV
+330 
-335 ETSANNTSEM
+335 
-345 GESIDDIGVSVDDL
+345 IGVSVEDL
-359 SDATTQMLTAAK
+359 SSATTQMLTAAK

-446 ANEIGI
+446 ANEIGL

-459 AAVTINEIVADLIT
+459 AATTINEIVEDLVT

-482 GQLNEAFNEQSHQ
+482 EELNAAFNEQSSQ
-495 LSGTKSD
+495 LTSTKSD

-507 TNVNNVEQN
+507 TGVNSVEQN
-516 AQTISNKVNVLN
+516 TQTISDKVNMLN
-528 SSKSQL
+528 SSKAQL

>member
-1 MYKARAQKY
+1 MRLQ
-10 FVLFYYESETIMKK
+10 MKK
-24 FKLSFIGKLCGVAL
+24 SKFSFIGKLCGSAL
-38 LLLIAMSIIIT
+38 LMLIAMSIIVT
-49 AIGVSMVKKAYYDSF
+49 AVGVSMVKKAYYDSF

-79 SQWSGDWTVNEN
+79 SQWSGDWSLNSD
-91 NELLKG
+91 NELMKG
-97 GVSIHDIFQD
+97 DVAIHDIFQS

-135 SDTGLRMEGTTASDV
+135 ADTGLRMEGTTASEA

-159 SEYLATDLEIGG
+159 SEYLSTDLEIGG
-171 NSWYAYYVPI
+171 NSWYAYYLPI

-193 AGRSIDDVAA
+193 AGRSTEDVES
-203 NIASAAMKM
+203 NLSSAAMKM
-212 TFISSIILLI
+212 NAVSAVVLLI
-222 SFIVGLTMLLVSKG
+222 SFIIGLTMLLVSKK

-242 QGLSQLGKGDLSASF
+242 SGLEKLGNGDLSASF
-257 NEKNIKRNDEF
+257 DSKNISRKDEF
-268 GEIVRS
+268 GDIVRS

-289 LALSDEVTKSG
+289 LALSGEVTKSG
-300 EALSTSA
+300 DSLSTSA
-307 QTASSVSTQVAE
+307 QTASHVSTQVAE

-335 ETSANNTSEM
+335 ETSASNTNEM
-345 GESIDDIGVSVDDL
+345 GDSIDEIGVSVEDL
-359 SDATTQMLTAAK
+359 SSATTQMLTAAK

-446 ANEIGI
+446 ANEIGL
-452 LAQQSNT
+452 LAQQSST
-459 AAVTINEIVADLIT
+459 AATTINEIVEDLVT

-482 GQLNEAFNEQSHQ
+482 EELNAAFNEQSSQ
-495 LSGTKSD
+495 LTSTKSD

-507 TNVNNVEQN
+507 TGVNSVEQN
-516 AQTISNKVNVLN
+516 TQTISDKVNMLN
-528 SSKSQL
+528 SSKAQL

>member
-1 MYKARAQKY
+1 
-10 FVLFYYESETIMKK
+10 MKK
-24 FKLSFIGKLCGVAL
+24 LKLSFIGKLCGTAL
-38 LLLIAMSIIIT
+38 LMLVAMSIIVT
-49 AIGVSMVKKAYYDSF
+49 AVGVSMVKKAYYDSF

-79 SQWSGDWTVNEN
+79 SQWSGDWSLNSD
-91 NELLKG
+91 NELMKG
-97 GVSIHDIFQD
+97 DVAIHDIFQS

-135 SDTGLRMEGTTASDV
+135 ADTGLRMEGTTASEA

-159 SEYLATDLEIGG
+159 NEYLSTDLEIGG
-171 NSWYAYYVPI
+171 NSWYAYYLPI

-193 AGRSIDDVAA
+193 AGRSTEDVES
-203 NIASAAMKM
+203 NLSSAAMKM
-212 TFISSIILLI
+212 NAVSAVVLLI
-222 SFIVGLTMLLVSKG
+222 SFIIGLTMLLVSKK

-242 QGLSQLGKGDLSASF
+242 SGLEKLGNGDLSASF
-257 NEKNIKRNDEF
+257 DSKNISRKDEF
-268 GEIVRS
+268 GDIVRS

-289 LALSDEVTKSG
+289 LALSGEVTKSG
-300 EALSTSA
+300 DNLSTSA
-307 QTASSVSTQVAE
+307 QTASHVSTQVAE

-335 ETSANNTSEM
+335 ETSASNTNEM
-345 GESIDDIGVSVDDL
+345 GDSIDEIGVSVEDL
-359 SDATTQMLTAAK
+359 SSATTQMLTAAK

-446 ANEIGI
+446 ANEIGL
-452 LAQQSNT
+452 LAQQSST
-459 AAVTINEIVADLIT
+459 AATTINEIVEDLVS

-482 GQLNEAFNEQSHQ
+482 EELNAAFNEQSSQ
-495 LSGTKSD
+495 LTSTKSD

-507 TNVNNVEQN
+507 TGVNSVEQN
-516 AQTISNKVNVLN
+516 TQTISDKVNMLN
-528 SSKSQL
+528 SSKAQL

>member
-1 MYKARAQKY
+1 
-10 FVLFYYESETIMKK
+10 MKK
-24 FKLSFIGKLCGVAL
+24 SKFSFIGKLCGTAL
-38 LLLIAMSIIIT
+38 LMLIAMSIIVT
-49 AIGVSMVKKAYYDSF
+49 AVGVSMVKKAYYDSF

-79 SQWSGDWTVNEN
+79 SQWSGDWSLNSD
-91 NELLKG
+91 NELMKG
-97 GVSIHDIFQD
+97 DIAIHDIFQS

-135 SDTGLRMEGTTASDV
+135 ADTGLRMEGTTASEA

-159 SEYLATDLEIGG
+159 SEYLSTDLEIGG
-171 NSWYAYYVPI
+171 NSWYAYYLPI

-193 AGRSIDDVAA
+193 AGRSTEDVESSLS
-203 NIASAAMKM
+203 SAAMKM
-212 TFISSIILLI
+212 NAVSAVVLLI
-222 SFIVGLTMLLVSKG
+222 SFIIGLTMLLVSKK

-242 QGLSQLGKGDLSASF
+242 SGLEKLGNGDLSASF
-257 NEKNIKRNDEF
+257 DSKNISRKDEF
-268 GEIVRS
+268 GDIVRS

-289 LALSDEVTKSG
+289 LALSGEVTKSG
-300 EALSTSA
+300 DSLSTSA
-307 QTASSVSTQVAE
+307 QTASHVSTQVAE

-335 ETSANNTSEM
+335 ETSASNTNEM
-345 GESIDDIGVSVDDL
+345 GDSIDEIGVSVEDL
-359 SDATTQMLTAAK
+359 SSATTQMLTAAK

-446 ANEIGI
+446 ANEIGL
-452 LAQQSNT
+452 LAQQSST
-459 AAVTINEIVADLIT
+459 AATTINEIVEDLVT

-482 GQLNEAFNEQSHQ
+482 EELNAAFNEQSSQ
-495 LSGTKSD
+495 LTSTKSD

-507 TNVNNVEQN
+507 TGVNSVEQN
-516 AQTISNKVNVLN
+516 TQTISDKVNMLN
-528 SSKSQL
+528 SSKAQL

>member
-1 MYKARAQKY
+1 
-10 FVLFYYESETIMKK
+10 MKK
-24 FKLSFIGKLCGVAL
+24 SKFSFIGKLCGTAL
-38 LLLIAMSIIIT
+38 LMLVAMSIIVT
-49 AIGVSMVKKAYYDSF
+49 AVGVSMVKKAYYDSF

-79 SQWSGDWTVNEN
+79 SQWSGDWSLNSD
-91 NELLKG
+91 NELMKG
-97 GVSIHDIFQD
+97 DVAIHDIFQS

-135 SDTGLRMEGTTASDV
+135 ADTGLRMEGTTASEA

-159 SEYLATDLEIGG
+159 SEYLSTDLEIGG
-171 NSWYAYYVPI
+171 NSWYAYYLPI

-193 AGRSIDDVAA
+193 AGRSTEDVES
-203 NIASAAMKM
+203 NLSSAAMKM
-212 TFISSIILLI
+212 NAVSAVVLLI
-222 SFIVGLTMLLVSKG
+222 SFIIGLTMLLVSKK

-242 QGLSQLGKGDLSASF
+242 SGLEKLGNGDLSASF
-257 NEKNIKRNDEF
+257 DSKNISRKDEF
-268 GEIVRS
+268 GDIVRS

-289 LALSDEVTKSG
+289 LALSGEVTKSG
-300 EALSTSA
+300 DSLSTSA
-307 QTASSVSTQVAE
+307 QTASHVSTQVAE

-335 ETSANNTSEM
+335 ETSASNTNEM
-345 GESIDDIGVSVDDL
+345 GDSIDEIGVSVEDL
-359 SDATTQMLTAAK
+359 SSATTQMLTAAK

-446 ANEIGI
+446 ANEIGL
-452 LAQQSNT
+452 LAQQSST
-459 AAVTINEIVADLIT
+459 AATTINEIVEDLVT

-482 GQLNEAFNEQSHQ
+482 EELNAAFNEQSSQ
-495 LSGTKSD
+495 LTSTKSD

-507 TNVNNVEQN
+507 TGVNSVEQN
-516 AQTISNKVNVLN
+516 TQTISDKVSMLN
-528 SSKSQL
+528 SSKAQL